1 MFKLEL
7 GYFEITAMIGAGLF
21 LLTTAA
27 DWLVRGASSLARR
40 LGVSSLVIG
49 LTVVAFGTSM
59 PEFVVSIDA
68 SMAGNSG
75 IAVGNVV
82 GSNIFNIAFILG
94 IAALIQPITC
104 SRTVI
109 RRDVPVMIMVA
120 ALMWYL
126 SLDGLISR
134 VEAAVFFALLVIY
147 TVYSYVKARGEVP
160 PEEATSAGE
169 PETAVPMSLKG
180 EIWLIFVGLVA
191 MIAGS
196 KLLLQGSVAIAKNAG
211 ISDEV
216 IGLTLIAAGTSLPE
230 LATSVV
236 AALRGQS
243 DIAIGNV
250 VGSNIFNILG
260 ILGLAGM
267 ILPLDVS
274 QHMASIDCPY
284 MFVVSLA
291 CLPIMRSGFSISRF
305 EGVLLLAS
313 YVLYTWI
320 LFQTPM

>member
-147 TVYSYVKARGEVP
+147 TV
-160 PEEATSAGE
+160 
-169 PETAVPMSLKG
+169 
-180 EIWLIFVGLVA
+180 
-191 MIAGS
+191 
-196 KLLLQGSVAIAKNAG
+196 
-211 ISDEV
+211 
-216 IGLTLIAAGTSLPE
+216 
-230 LATSVV
+230 
-236 AALRGQS
+236 
-243 DIAIGNV
+243 
-250 VGSNIFNILG
+250 
-260 ILGLAGM
+260 
-267 ILPLDVS
+267 
-274 QHMASIDCPY
+274 
-284 MFVVSLA
+284 
-291 CLPIMRSGFSISRF
+291 
-305 EGVLLLAS
+305 
-313 YVLYTWI
+313 
-320 LFQTPM
+320 